1 MAEGRVAPVTPEHID
16 ETLASIDSYEVSASE
31 AVEREFE
38 AMMRGIARQM
48 GAEAFAEAMIPLL
61 LPHEAR
67 WRKEVP
73 NHPGLRAI
81 DAWRESKGEYQLPS

>member
-1 MAEGRVAPVTPEHID
+1 MARRRVTPVTPAHID
-16 ETLASIDSYEVSASE
+16 ETLASIDSYEVSAPE

-38 AMMRGIARQM
+38 SMMRNIARQM
-48 GAEAFAEAMIPLL
+48 GAEAFQEAMIPFL

-67 WRKEVP
+67 WRKDVP

-81 DAWRESKGEYQLPS
+81 DQWRESKAPGDK